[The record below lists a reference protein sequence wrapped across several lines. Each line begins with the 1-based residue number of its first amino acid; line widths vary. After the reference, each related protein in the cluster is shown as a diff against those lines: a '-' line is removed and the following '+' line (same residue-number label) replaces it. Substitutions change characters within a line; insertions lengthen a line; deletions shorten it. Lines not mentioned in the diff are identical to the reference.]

1 MRASHALEP
10 IGKLGINPAKR
21 HFSVTQG
28 RLAVARYV
36 RGRRVIS
43 MTIDAHSGRTRI
55 VAIGLPLPWN
65 FAHRST
71 RIGFSAAG

>member
-1 MRASHALEP
+1 MRAPHALEP

-21 HFSVTQG
+21 HRSITKG

-43 MTIDAHSGRTRI
+43 YDNRCSQRAHTDCGNRLALAVEFPT
-55 VAIGLPLPWN
+55 
-65 FAHRST
+65 
-71 RIGFSAAG
+71 